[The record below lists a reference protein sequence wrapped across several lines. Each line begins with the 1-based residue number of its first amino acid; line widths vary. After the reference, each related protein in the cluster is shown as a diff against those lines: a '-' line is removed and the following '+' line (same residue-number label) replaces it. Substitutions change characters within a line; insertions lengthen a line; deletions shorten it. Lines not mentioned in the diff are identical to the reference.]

1 MCIPIHLN
9 PPISVFV
16 TVYVSLPVQN
26 CMIMQGISVHL
37 EMIKQYCFELSKS
50 GWHANLFFARIGVKG
65 STIFLMVQKSL
76 LALASLGVM
85 VGGLL

>member
-1 MCIPIHLN
+1 
-9 PPISVFV
+9 
-16 TVYVSLPVQN
+16 
-26 CMIMQGISVHL
+26 MIMIASLAGIYGDVL
-37 EMIKQYCFELSKS
+37 KILKGFKLSKS